1 MAQIFLLCMLLF
13 ILISAIVKSQRAL
26 FIALILPIFG
36 VGPNNSQTFEHIP
49 LKFSR
54 YYVRYFYPVC
64 TNLYVHI
71 CNSKI
76 TSGGINDE
84 YINILY
90 VNFHADICTCNDS
103 TGANGFLSL

>member
-1 MAQIFLLCMLLF
+1 M
-13 ILISAIVKSQRAL
+13 LISAKVKSQRAF

-90 VNFHADICTCNDS
+90 VNFHADICNNS
-103 TGANGFLSL
+103 RGGSGFLSLIHYEQAKCGFINEC